1 MEKRETPEKNFRV
14 LALQYRPSR
23 FSELVGQGALV
34 KTLSNSFSANRIAHA
49 FLLNGVRGV
58 GKTSTAR
65 VIAKALNCTNK
76 KAHEAEPCNDCENC
90 LSIQSG
96 RSVDVIEMD
105 GASKTGVNDVREII
119 DAVYY
124 RAASSK
130 FKVYIIDEVHMLSN
144 AAFNALLKTLEE
156 PPEHVKFILATTE
169 IQKIPPTVLSRVQ
182 RYDLKRINNID
193 MIRHLENILKKEKI
207 SPERTALQLICRE
220 AEGSLRDALSLLD
233 QVLLNSD
240 DTIKSETVNEMIG
253 KVSKVRV
260 LELLNLILCGNTKDT
275 VKQAR
280 VLFQG
285 SVGPEGLLKELLG
298 LVHFVSLI
306 IVSDEFLSDDI
317 YTKEEQD
324 KAKEIAEGLTTVK
337 ISSLWQILFKG
348 IEEIKIA
355 LDPLISFEMLMIKAT
370 HMSLLPRPENLI
382 KNILQSKTDK
392 INYVH
397 KSNNNE
403 SPFNSKN
410 EEIKN
415 FEDFILNKTENE
427 TQKNEKKDQEAI
439 KEILDIF
446 PGSKID
452 SQE

>member
-1 MEKRETPEKNFRV
+1 MEKRETPEKSFRV
-14 LALQYRPSR
+14 LALKYRPSK
-23 FSELVGQGALV
+23 FSELVGQAALV
-34 KTLSNSFSANRIAHA
+34 KTLTNSFLANRIAHA

-65 VIAKALNCTNK
+65 VIAKALNCLNK
-76 KAHEAEPCNDCENC
+76 KIDEAEPCNACENC

-96 RSVDVIEMD
+96 RNVDVIEMD

-119 DAVYY
+119 DSVYY

-182 RYDLKRINNID
+182 RYDLKRVNNID
-193 MIRHLENILKKEKI
+193 MIKHLENILKKEKI

-240 DTIKSETVNEMIG
+240 NTIKPETVNELIG

-275 VKQAR
+275 IKQAR
-280 VLFQG
+280 LLFQG
-285 SVGPEGLLKELLG
+285 YIGPEGLLKELLG

-306 IVSDEFLSDDI
+306 IISDEFLSDDI
-317 YTKEEQD
+317 YTKEEQN
-324 KAKEIAEGLTTVK
+324 KAKEIAEGLTTTK

-348 IEEIKIA
+348 IDEIKIA

-370 HMSLLPRPENLI
+370 HISFLPQPESLIR
-382 KNILQSKTDK
+382 NILQGKSNNL
-392 INYVH
+392 NYVQ

-403 SPFNSKN
+403 SHFNSKN
-410 EEIKN
+410 EEIKA
-415 FEDFILNKTENE
+415 FEGVISRKTEDH
-427 TQKNEKKDQEAI
+427 TKQNEKNDEEAV

-452 SQE
+452 SQS